1 MLARQ
6 RQEVILDEV
15 RTTGGVR
22 VSELVERLGVSD
34 MTIRRDIEALAE
46 RGLVTRVHGGATAA
60 GSSVDEPGFAA
71 TSTLH
76 TAAKQAIAAAAVQLL
91 EPGASVALSAGTTT
105 HAVAAAMIG
114 IPRLTVVTNS
124 LRVAEVLY
132 ESGGDDMIVVLT
144 GGERTPSDAL
154 VGPLSVAAL
163 RRLHVDWLLM
173 GVHGMDAEAGFTTPN
188 LAEAETNRALVAS
201 ARRVA
206 VVADNSKWGVVG
218 LSTIASL
225 SEVDVVVSDGGLQP
239 DARQVLESSCGREVL
254 PDTRDLPHVS
264 HGSTMRFDVLTGEW
278 VAIAAHRQD
287 RTYMPPADH
296 CPLDPTLP
304 GREPTEIPAPS
315 YDVVVFENRFP
326 SFAQSAPEVAPEVDG
341 NSLWPQRPAVGRC
354 EVVCFTSDHNASF
367 GSLPVSRVR

>member
-46 RGLVTRVHGGATAA
+46 RGLVIRVHGGATAA
-60 GSSVDEPGFAA
+60 
-71 TSTLH
+71 
-76 TAAKQAIAAAAVQLL
+76 
-91 EPGASVALSAGTTT
+91 LSACKTT

-188 LAEAETNRALVAS
+188 HAEAETNRALAAS

-218 LSTIASL
+218 LSTIATL

-239 DARQVLESSCGREVL
+239 DARQILESSCGK
-254 PDTRDLPHVS
+254 
-264 HGSTMRFDVLTGEW
+264 
-278 VAIAAHRQD
+278 
-287 RTYMPPADH
+287 
-296 CPLDPTLP
+296 
-304 GREPTEIPAPS
+304 
-315 YDVVVFENRFP
+315 VVV
-326 SFAQSAPEVAPEVDG
+326 AA
-341 NSLWPQRPAVGRC
+341 
-354 EVVCFTSDHNASF
+354 
-367 GSLPVSRVR
+367 